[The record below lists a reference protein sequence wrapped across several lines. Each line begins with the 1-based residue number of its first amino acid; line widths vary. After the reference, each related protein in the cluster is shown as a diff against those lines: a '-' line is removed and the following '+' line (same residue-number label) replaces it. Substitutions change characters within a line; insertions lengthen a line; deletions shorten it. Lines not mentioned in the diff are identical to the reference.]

1 MRAENRCPLFF
12 LPLEQGS
19 RRALVD
25 FLAAYNPLYS
35 ISGFIVGALV
45 GFTGVGGGSLMT
57 PLLVLLFGVAPA
69 TAVGT
74 DLLYAAITKS
84 NGTLVHA
91 LNQTVNWHV
100 TGRLAAGSV
109 PATILT
115 LVMLAWLGQSSSHAA
130 NGLITSVLGF
140 ALILTA
146 CVILFRGILL
156 RYIARHTDQLS
167 DRQIRLLTYLL
178 GAFLGV
184 LVSISSVGAGAI
196 GITVLLALYPRLPT
210 VRLVGSDIAHAV
222 PLTFVAGLGH
232 WALGAVDWV
241 LLVSLLIGSIPGI
254 ALGSTLAAKIPDKFL
269 RPVLA
274 STLAAVG
281 TKLSI

>member
-1 MRAENRCPLFF
+1 M
-12 LPLEQGS
+12 
-19 RRALVD
+19 VD
-25 FLAAYNPLYS
+25 FLHAFNPLYS
-35 ISGFIVGALV
+35 ISGFIVGGLV

-57 PLLVLLFGVAPA
+57 PLLVLMFGVAPT

-84 NGTLVHA
+84 NGALVHS
-91 LNQTVNWHV
+91 LNGTIDWRI
-100 TGRLAAGSV
+100 TKRLAAGSV
-109 PATILT
+109 PATIAT
-115 LVMLAWLGQSSSHAA
+115 LVALAALGKSSGHAA
-130 NGLITSVLGF
+130 NGLITSALGF

-146 CVILFRGILL
+146 VVILFRGWLL
-156 RYIARHTDQLS
+156 NYIAAHTDRLS
-167 DRQIRLLTYLL
+167 DGQTRALTNLL

-196 GITVLLALYPRLPT
+196 GITVLLALYPRTPT

-222 PLTFVAGLGH
+222 PLTFVAGVGH
-232 WALGAVDWV
+232 WLLGAVDWF
-241 LLVSLLIGSIPGI
+241 LLASLLIGSLPGI
-254 ALGSTLAAKIPDKFL
+254 AIGSYLAARIPDRFL

-281 TKLSI
+281 AKLSI

>member
-1 MRAENRCPLFF
+1 LVEFF
-12 LPLEQGS
+12 S
-19 RRALVD
+19 
-25 FLAAYNPLYS
+25 AYNPLYS
-35 ISGFIVGALV
+35 ISGFVVGMLV

-91 LNQTVNWHV
+91 LHKTVDWRV
-100 TGRLAAGSV
+100 TLRLAAGSV

-115 LVMLAWLGQSSSHAA
+115 LVMLASIGQSNSHAA

-146 CVILFRGILL
+146 FVILFRGFLL
-156 RYIARHTDQLS
+156 HYIARHTDNLS
-167 DRQIRLLTYLL
+167 DRQIRFLTALL

-184 LVSISSVGAGAI
+184 LVPISSVGAGAI
-196 GITVLLALYPRLPT
+196 GITVLLALYPKFPT

-232 WALGAVDWV
+232 WALGSVDW
-241 LLVSLLIGSIPGI
+241 LLLISLLIGSLPGI
-254 ALGSTLAAKIPDKFL
+254 AIGGTLAAKVPDKFL